1 MDATQ
6 SALRQRIRI
15 RYAKGEAIKF
25 ISHHDEFRLWERA
38 LRRADLPLLYKQ
50 GFNPQP
56 HIQFAA
62 ALGVGITG
70 VNELLDIVLSPP
82 VPLDEAAARLRAK
95 LPPAVTLHA
104 LEEVPLNAPPLQ
116 TLVIGADY
124 TILLYAAPDE
134 IPESLLAERIADFL
148 ARTTIWRERERKG
161 KRYTYNLRPLVFEL
175 RYLGYDPTLE
185 EHRIFLRVQARS
197 GATGRPDEV
206 VDALGFDD
214 FARTLRR
221 DRLYFADNE
230 DDVAVM
236 AQHPVIS
243 QEQIAAPRGVRGE
256 SLRRPAPGVEIGPR
270 EGQRSIN
277 ERAVDEFI

>member
-1 MDATQ
+1 MDASQPTP
-6 SALRQRIRI
+6 RQRIRI

-70 VNELLDIVLSPP
+70 VNELLDIILSPP
-82 VPLDEAAARLRAK
+82 VPLEEVAGRLRAK
-95 LPPAVTLHA
+95 LPPAVTLRA

-124 TILLYAAPDE
+124 TILLYAAPGE
-134 IPESLLAERIADFL
+134 IPESLLEERIADFL

-161 KRYTYNLRPLVFEL
+161 KPYTYNLRPLVFEL
-175 RYLGYDPTLE
+175 RYEGYDPTLE

-221 DRLYFADNE
+221 ERLYFADNE
-230 DDVAVM
+230 EDVAVM
-236 AQHPVIS
+236 AQYPVIS
-243 QEQIAAPRGVRGE
+243 QEQITAPRGVRGE
-256 SLRRPAPGVEIGPR
+256 SLRRPAPAVEISPR

-277 ERAVDEFI
+277 ERAADEFI

>member
-1 MDATQ
+1 MDAAQ
-6 SALRQRIRI
+6 STSRQRIRI

-70 VNELLDIVLSPP
+70 VNELLDIVLFPP
-82 VPLDEAAARLRAK
+82 VPLEEVAARLRAK
-95 LPPAVTLHA
+95 LPPAVTLRR
-104 LEEVPLNAPPLQ
+104 LEEVPLHAPPLQ

-124 TILLYAAPDE
+124 TILLYAAPGE
-134 IPESLLAERIADFL
+134 IPESLLKERIADFL

-161 KRYTYNLRPLVFEL
+161 KPYTYNLRPLVFEL
-175 RYLGYDPTLE
+175 RYEGYDPALE
-185 EHRIFLRVQARS
+185 EHCIFLRVQVRS

-221 DRLYFADNE
+221 ERLYFADNE
-230 DDVAVM
+230 EDVAVM
-236 AQHPVIS
+236 AQYPVIS

-256 SLRRPAPGVEIGPR
+256 SLRRLAPAVEIGPC
-270 EGQRSIN
+270 EGQRTIN
-277 ERAVDEFI
+277 ERAADEFL

>member
-1 MDATQ
+1 MDAAQ
-6 SALRQRIRI
+6 STPRQRIRI

-70 VNELLDIVLSPP
+70 VNELLDIVLFPP
-82 VPLDEAAARLRAK
+82 VPLEEVAARLRAK
-95 LPPAVTLHA
+95 LPPAVTLRR
-104 LEEVPLNAPPLQ
+104 LEEVPLHAPPLQ

-124 TILLYAAPDE
+124 TILLYAAPGE
-134 IPESLLAERIADFL
+134 IPESLLKERIADFL

-161 KRYTYNLRPLVFEL
+161 KPYTYNLRPLVFEL
-175 RYLGYDPTLE
+175 RYEGYDPALE
-185 EHRIFLRVQARS
+185 EHCIFLRVQVRS

-221 DRLYFADNE
+221 ERLYFADNE
-230 DDVAVM
+230 EDVAVM
-236 AQHPVIS
+236 AQYPVIS

-256 SLRRPAPGVEIGPR
+256 SLRRLAPAVEIGPR
-270 EGQRSIN
+270 EGQRTIN
-277 ERAVDEFI
+277 ERAADEFL

>member
-1 MDATQ
+1 MDAAQ
-6 SALRQRIRI
+6 STPRQRIRI

-70 VNELLDIVLSPP
+70 VNELLDIVLFPP
-82 VPLDEAAARLRAK
+82 VPLEEVAARLRAK
-95 LPPAVTLHA
+95 LPPAVTLRR
-104 LEEVPLNAPPLQ
+104 LEEVPLHAPPLQ

-124 TILLYAAPDE
+124 TILLYAAPGE
-134 IPESLLAERIADFL
+134 IPESLLKERIADFL

-161 KRYTYNLRPLVFEL
+161 KPYTYNLRPLVFEL
-175 RYLGYDPTLE
+175 RYEGYDPALE
-185 EHRIFLRVQARS
+185 EHCIFLRVQVRS

-221 DRLYFADNE
+221 ERLYFADNE
-230 DDVAVM
+230 EDVAVM
-236 AQHPVIS
+236 AQYPVIS

-256 SLRRPAPGVEIGPR
+256 SLRRLAPAVEIGPR
-270 EGQRSIN
+270 EGQRTIN
-277 ERAVDEFI
+277 ERAADEFP

>member
-1 MDATQ
+1 MDAAQ
-6 SALRQRIRI
+6 STPRQRIRI

-56 HIQFAA
+56 HVQFAA

-70 VNELLDIVLSPP
+70 VNELLDIVLFPP
-82 VPLDEAAARLRAK
+82 VPLEEVAARLRAK
-95 LPPAVTLHA
+95 LPPAVTLRR
-104 LEEVPLNAPPLQ
+104 LEEVPLHAPPLQ

-124 TILLYAAPDE
+124 TILLYAAPGE
-134 IPESLLAERIADFL
+134 IPESLLKERIADFL

-161 KRYTYNLRPLVFEL
+161 KPYTYNLRPLVFEL
-175 RYLGYDPTLE
+175 RYEGYDPALE
-185 EHRIFLRVQARS
+185 EHCIFLRVQVRS

-221 DRLYFADNE
+221 ERLYFADNE
-230 DDVAVM
+230 EDVAVM
-236 AQHPVIS
+236 AQYPVIS

-256 SLRRPAPGVEIGPR
+256 SSRRPAPAVEIGPR
-270 EGQRSIN
+270 EGQRTIN
-277 ERAVDEFI
+277 ERAADEFL

>member
-1 MDATQ
+1 MDAAQ
-6 SALRQRIRI
+6 STPRQRIRI

-70 VNELLDIVLSPP
+70 VNELLDIVLFPP
-82 VPLDEAAARLRAK
+82 VPLEEVAARLRAK
-95 LPPAVTLHA
+95 LPPAVTLRR
-104 LEEVPLNAPPLQ
+104 LEEVPLHAPPLQ

-124 TILLYAAPDE
+124 TILLYAAPGE
-134 IPESLLAERIADFL
+134 IPESLLKERIADFL

-161 KRYTYNLRPLVFEL
+161 KPYTYNLRPLVFEL
-175 RYLGYDPTLE
+175 RYEGYDPALE
-185 EHRIFLRVQARS
+185 EHCIFLRVQVRS

-221 DRLYFADNE
+221 ERLYFADNE
-230 DDVAVM
+230 EDVAVM
-236 AQHPVIS
+236 AQYPVIS

-256 SLRRPAPGVEIGPR
+256 SSRRPAPAVEIGPR
-270 EGQRSIN
+270 EGQRTIN
-277 ERAVDEFI
+277 ERAADEFL

>member
-1 MDATQ
+1 MDAAQ
-6 SALRQRIRI
+6 STPRQRIRI
-15 RYAKGEAIKF
+15 RYAKEEAIKF

-70 VNELLDIVLSPP
+70 VNELLDIVLFPP
-82 VPLDEAAARLRAK
+82 VPLEEVAARLRAK
-95 LPPAVTLHA
+95 LPPAVTLRR
-104 LEEVPLNAPPLQ
+104 LEEVPLHAPPLQ

-124 TILLYAAPDE
+124 TILLYAAPGE
-134 IPESLLAERIADFL
+134 IPESLLKERIADFL

-161 KRYTYNLRPLVFEL
+161 KPYTYNLRPLVFEL
-175 RYLGYDPTLE
+175 RYEGYDPALE
-185 EHRIFLRVQARS
+185 EHCIFLRVQVRS

-221 DRLYFADNE
+221 EHLYFADNE
-230 DDVAVM
+230 EDVAVM
-236 AQHPVIS
+236 AQYPVIS

-256 SLRRPAPGVEIGPR
+256 SSRRLAPAVEIGPR
-270 EGQRSIN
+270 EGQRTIN
-277 ERAVDEFI
+277 ERAADEFL

>member
-6 SALRQRIRI
+6 LALRQRIRL
-15 RYAKGEAIKF
+15 RYAKGEAVKF

-38 LRRADLPLLYKQ
+38 LRRANLPLLYKQ

-175 RYLGYDPTLE
+175 RYLGYDPTSE

-221 DRLYFADNE
+221 ERLYFADNE

-236 AQHPVIS
+236 AQYPVIS

-270 EGQRSIN
+270 KGQRSIN